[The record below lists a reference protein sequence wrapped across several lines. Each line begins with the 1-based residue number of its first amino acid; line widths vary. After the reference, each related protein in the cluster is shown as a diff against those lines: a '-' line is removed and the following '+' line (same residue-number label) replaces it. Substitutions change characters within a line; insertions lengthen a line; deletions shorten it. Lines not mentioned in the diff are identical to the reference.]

1 MKVIGTAV
9 LLVAL
14 LAAVAL
20 AALETGREQQTES
33 SHERLLRGF
42 YAPPADQEHG
52 RLYEPAVKLLSAA
65 RALPKAIDLGEV
77 GPVEEVVE
85 TAAEE
90 PAQEPV
96 QIVQLP
102 DERWV
107 SVVDQPVVDD
117 DTLAYVYFLAER
129 YEEAATLYSR
139 LCKQTPGDS
148 HLMVM
153 WLLSQRNAG
162 RAPDARKLLKQL
174 SAHPE
179 ASSWAEWV
187 FEMADMGQTERQAT
201 Q

>member
-1 MKVIGTAV
+1 VIGTAV
-9 LLVAL
+9 PLLAL

-20 AALETGREQQTES
+20 AASETGREQQTEP
-33 SHERLLRGF
+33 SHERLLREF

-52 RLYEPAVKLLSAA
+52 RLYEPAVKLLNAA

-77 GPVEEVVE
+77 APAEEVVE
-85 TAAEE
+85 IAAEE

-96 QIVQLP
+96 EIVQLP

-107 SVVDQPVVDD
+107 SVLDQPVVDD
-117 DTLAYVYFLAER
+117 ERLAYVYFLAER

-139 LCKQTPGDS
+139 LCEQKPGDS

-162 RAPDARKLLKQL
+162 RAPDARGLLEQL

-187 FEMADMGQTERQAT
+187 FEMADMGLTERQAT